1 MKVIKFPTIVI
12 TICLILGILISNKIK
27 PDVYLALLIVLVAI
41 VPFFVFYFLIRKNLK
56 FRISFGISSYVLAF
70 TIGIFLFAIHYP
82 KNQASHYSNSAYRSS
97 EKNLVSGIISE
108 KLKPNRFKLL
118 AVGYNLRFHP
128 AIIWLQETLPQL
140 GAVSSVNFYVGQYL
154 PTWRPDSDYRTS
166 SSAKTD
172 SGGGVLRDLSHELD
186 LVQYIF
192 GDWKKMTA
200 VGGKFSD
207 LEIETDDTFSILLQT
222 DQCPAVSVQMNYSDR
237 LRQRLITVNG
247 NNGTIQIDLVS
258 NSATFNNSQKSFD
271 VHPDSTYISQ
281 HNAVIQNQDLSI
293 CSLADALKVVAT
305 IEAVEK
311 SAKKSKWITK

>member
-1 MKVIKFPTIVI
+1 MATGTSVKVAVVGAGSIGQRHQRLLQELGHEVVVVSKSSKSAKYRSLTDALTQENFEYVVLASPTSQHFADLGV
-12 TICLILGILISNKIK
+12 LIEKNFVGS
-27 PDVYLALLIVLVAI
+27 VLVEK
-41 VPFFVFYFLIRKNLK
+41 P
-56 FRISFGISSYVLAF
+56 
-70 TIGIFLFAIHYP
+70 IFD
-82 KNQASHYSNSAYRSS
+82 R
-97 EKNLVSGIISE
+97 SE

-140 GAVSSVNFYVGQYL
+140 GAISSVNFYVGQYL

-192 GDWKKMTA
+192 GDWKKITA
-200 VGGKFSD
+200 IGGKFSD

-222 DQCPAVSVQMNYSDR
+222 DRCSAVSVQMNYSDR

-258 NSATFNNSQKSFD
+258 NSAKFNNNQKSFD

-281 HNAVIQNQDLSI
+281 HNAVIHNQDLSV
-293 CSLADALKVVAT
+293 CSLAEALKVVAT

>member
-1 MKVIKFPTIVI
+1 MATGTSVKVAVVGAGSIGQRHQRLLQELGHEVVVVSKSSKSAKYKSLTDALTQENFEYVVLASPTSQHFVDLRV
-12 TICLILGILISNKIK
+12 LIEKNFIGS
-27 PDVYLALLIVLVAI
+27 VLVEK
-41 VPFFVFYFLIRKNLK
+41 P
-56 FRISFGISSYVLAF
+56 
-70 TIGIFLFAIHYP
+70 IFD
-82 KNQASHYSNSAYRSS
+82 R
-97 EKNLVSGIISE
+97 SE

-192 GDWKKMTA
+192 GDWKKTTA
-200 VGGKFSD
+200 IGGKFSD
-207 LEIETDDTFSILLQT
+207 LEIETDDTFSILMQT
-222 DQCPAVSVQMNYSDR
+222 DRCSAVSVQMNYSDR
-237 LRQRLITVNG
+237 LKQRLITVNG

-281 HNAVIQNQDLSI
+281 HDAVIHNQDLSI

-305 IEAVEK
+305 IEAIEK
-311 SAKKSKWITK
+311 SAKKSKWIIQ

>member
-1 MKVIKFPTIVI
+1 MAAGTSVKVAVVGAGSIGQRHQRLLQELGHEVVVVSKSSKSAKYKSLTDALAQENFEYVVLASKTSQHFADLGV
-12 TICLILGILISNKIK
+12 LIEKNFVGS
-27 PDVYLALLIVLVAI
+27 VLVEK
-41 VPFFVFYFLIRKNLK
+41 P
-56 FRISFGISSYVLAF
+56 
-70 TIGIFLFAIHYP
+70 IFD
-82 KNQASHYSNSAYRSS
+82 R
-97 EKNLVSGIISE
+97 SE

-128 AIIWLQETLPQL
+128 AIVWLQETLPQL

-192 GDWKKMTA
+192 GDWKKITA
-200 VGGKFSD
+200 IGGKFSD

-222 DQCPAVSVQMNYSDR
+222 DRCSAVSVQMNYSDR

-281 HNAVIQNQDLSI
+281 HNAVIHSQDLSI
-293 CSLADALKVVAT
+293 CSLADALKLVAT

-311 SAKKSKWITK
+311 SAKKSKWIIQ

>member
-1 MKVIKFPTIVI
+1 MAAGTSVKVAVVGAGSIGQRHQRLIQELGHEVDVI
-12 TICLILGILISNKIK
+12 SKSSKSAKYKSLSDALAQENFEYVVLASQTSQHFADLSVLIEKNFVGS
-27 PDVYLALLIVLVAI
+27 VLVEK
-41 VPFFVFYFLIRKNLK
+41 P
-56 FRISFGISSYVLAF
+56 
-70 TIGIFLFAIHYP
+70 IFD
-82 KNQASHYSNSAYRSS
+82 R
-97 EKNLVSGIISE
+97 SE

-140 GAVSSVNFYVGQYL
+140 GAISSANLYVGQYL
-154 PTWRPDSDYRTS
+154 PNWRPDSDYRNS
-166 SSAKTD
+166 SSAKVD

-192 GDWKKMTA
+192 GDWNKLTA
-200 VGGKFSD
+200 IGGKFSD
-207 LEIETDDTFSILLQT
+207 LDIQTDDTFSILLQT
-222 DQCPAVSVQMNYSDR
+222 DQCSAVSVQMNYSDR

-247 NNGTIQIDLVS
+247 NNGTIQIDLVR
-258 NSATFNNSQKSFD
+258 NSATFNDSQKSFD
-271 VHPDSTYISQ
+271 VQPDSTYVSQ
-281 HNAVIQNQDLSI
+281 HIAVIHNQDLSI

>member
-1 MKVIKFPTIVI
+1 MATGTSVKVAVVGAGSIGQRHQRLLQELGHEVVVVSKSSKSAKYKSLTDALAQENFEYVVLASPTSQHFADLRV
-12 TICLILGILISNKIK
+12 LIEKNFVGS
-27 PDVYLALLIVLVAI
+27 VLVEK
-41 VPFFVFYFLIRKNLK
+41 P
-56 FRISFGISSYVLAF
+56 
-70 TIGIFLFAIHYP
+70 IFD
-82 KNQASHYSNSAYRSS
+82 R
-97 EKNLVSGIISE
+97 SE
-108 KLKPNRFKLL
+108 KLKPNRFKFL

-192 GDWKKMTA
+192 GDWKKITA
-200 VGGKFSD
+200 IGGKFSD

-222 DQCPAVSVQMNYSDR
+222 DRCSAVSVQMNYSDR

-281 HNAVIQNQDLSI
+281 HNAVIHNQDLSI
-293 CSLADALKVVAT
+293 CSLAEALKVVAT

>member
-1 MKVIKFPTIVI
+1 MATGTSVKVAVVGAGSIGQRHQRLLQELGHEVVVVSKSSKSAKYKSLTDALAQENFEYVVLASPTSQHFADLRV
-12 TICLILGILISNKIK
+12 LIEKNFVGS
-27 PDVYLALLIVLVAI
+27 VLVEK
-41 VPFFVFYFLIRKNLK
+41 P
-56 FRISFGISSYVLAF
+56 
-70 TIGIFLFAIHYP
+70 IFD
-82 KNQASHYSNSAYRSS
+82 R
-97 EKNLVSGIISE
+97 SE

-140 GAVSSVNFYVGQYL
+140 GAISSVNFYVGQYL

-192 GDWKKMTA
+192 GDWKKITA
-200 VGGKFSD
+200 IGGKFSD

-222 DQCPAVSVQMNYSDR
+222 DRCSAVSVQMNYSDR

-281 HNAVIQNQDLSI
+281 HNAVIHNQDLSI

-311 SAKKSKWITK
+311 SAKKSKWIIQ

>member
-1 MKVIKFPTIVI
+1 MATGTSVKVAVVGAGSIGQRHQRLLQELGHEVVVVSKSSKSAKYKSLTDALAQENFEYVVLASPTSQHFADLRV
-12 TICLILGILISNKIK
+12 LIEKNFVGS
-27 PDVYLALLIVLVAI
+27 VLVEK
-41 VPFFVFYFLIRKNLK
+41 P
-56 FRISFGISSYVLAF
+56 
-70 TIGIFLFAIHYP
+70 IFD
-82 KNQASHYSNSAYRSS
+82 R
-97 EKNLVSGIISE
+97 SE
-108 KLKPNRFKLL
+108 KLKPNRFKFL

-192 GDWKKMTA
+192 GDWKKITA
-200 VGGKFSD
+200 IGGKFSD

-222 DQCPAVSVQMNYSDR
+222 DRCSAVSVQMNYSDR

-281 HNAVIQNQDLSI
+281 HNAVIHNQDLSI

-311 SAKKSKWITK
+311 SAKKSKWIIQ

>member
-1 MKVIKFPTIVI
+1 MINLDNLSIGITGAGSIGQRHQRLLRELGHEVVVISKSLKSAKYKSLSDALTQEDFQYVVLASQTSQHFSDLGV
-12 TICLILGILISNKIK
+12 LIENNFVGS
-27 PDVYLALLIVLVAI
+27 VLVEK
-41 VPFFVFYFLIRKNLK
+41 P
-56 FRISFGISSYVLAF
+56 
-70 TIGIFLFAIHYP
+70 IFD
-82 KNQASHYSNSAYRSS
+82 R
-97 EKNLVSGIISE
+97 SE

-154 PTWRPDSDYRTS
+154 PTWRPDSDYRNS
-166 SSAKTD
+166 SSAKID

-192 GDWKKMTA
+192 GDWNRLTA
-200 VGGKFSD
+200 IGGKFSD
-207 LEIETDDTFSILLQT
+207 LDIKTDDTFSILMQT
-222 DQCPAVSVQMNYSDR
+222 DRCSAVSVQMNYSDR

-247 NNGTIQIDLVS
+247 NYGTIQIDLVR
-258 NSATFNNSQKSFD
+258 NSATFNNNQKSFN
-271 VHPDSTYISQ
+271 VQPDSTYISQ
-281 HNAVIQNQDLSI
+281 HNAVIHNQDLSI

>member
-1 MKVIKFPTIVI
+1 MAAGTSVKVAVVGAGSIGQRHQRLLQELGHEVVVVSKSSKSAKYKSLTDALTQENFEYVVLASPTSQHFADLGV
-12 TICLILGILISNKIK
+12 LIEKNFIGS
-27 PDVYLALLIVLVAI
+27 VLVEK
-41 VPFFVFYFLIRKNLK
+41 P
-56 FRISFGISSYVLAF
+56 
-70 TIGIFLFAIHYP
+70 IFD
-82 KNQASHYSNSAYRSS
+82 R
-97 EKNLVSGIISE
+97 SE

-192 GDWKKMTA
+192 GDWKKITA
-200 VGGKFSD
+200 IGGKFSD
-207 LEIETDDTFSILLQT
+207 LEIKTDDTFSILLQT
-222 DQCPAVSVQMNYSDR
+222 DRCSAVSVQMNYSDR
-237 LRQRLITVNG
+237 LKQRLITVNG

-281 HNAVIQNQDLSI
+281 HNAVIHNQDRSI

-311 SAKKSKWITK
+311 SAKKSKWIIQ

>member
-1 MKVIKFPTIVI
+1 MATGTSVKVAVVGAGSIGQRHQRLLQELGHEVVVVSKSSKSAKYKSLTDALTQENFEYVVLASPTSQHFADLGV
-12 TICLILGILISNKIK
+12 LIEKNFVGS
-27 PDVYLALLIVLVAI
+27 VLVEK
-41 VPFFVFYFLIRKNLK
+41 P
-56 FRISFGISSYVLAF
+56 
-70 TIGIFLFAIHYP
+70 IFD
-82 KNQASHYSNSAYRSS
+82 R
-97 EKNLVSGIISE
+97 SE

-192 GDWKKMTA
+192 GDWKKITA
-200 VGGKFSD
+200 IGGKFSD

-222 DQCPAVSVQMNYSDR
+222 DRCSAVSVQMNYSDR

-281 HNAVIQNQDLSI
+281 HNAVIHNQDLSI
-293 CSLADALKVVAT
+293 CSLAEALKVVAT

-311 SAKKSKWITK
+311 SAKKSKWIIQ

>member
-1 MKVIKFPTIVI
+1 MATGTSVKVAVVGAGSIGQRHQRLLQELGHEVVVVSKSSKSAKYKSLTDALTQENFEYVVLASPTSQHFADLSV
-12 TICLILGILISNKIK
+12 LIEKNFVGS
-27 PDVYLALLIVLVAI
+27 VLVEK
-41 VPFFVFYFLIRKNLK
+41 P
-56 FRISFGISSYVLAF
+56 
-70 TIGIFLFAIHYP
+70 IFD
-82 KNQASHYSNSAYRSS
+82 R
-97 EKNLVSGIISE
+97 SE

-192 GDWKKMTA
+192 GDWKKITA
-200 VGGKFSD
+200 IGGKFSD

-222 DQCPAVSVQMNYSDR
+222 DRCSAVSVQMNYSDR

-281 HNAVIQNQDLSI
+281 HNAVIHNQDLSI

-311 SAKKSKWITK
+311 SAKKSKWIIQ

>member
-1 MKVIKFPTIVI
+1 MATGTSVKVAVVGAGSIGQRHQRLLQELGHEVVVVSKSSKSAKYKSLTDALAQENFEYVVLASKTSQHFADLRV
-12 TICLILGILISNKIK
+12 LIEKNFVGS
-27 PDVYLALLIVLVAI
+27 VLVEK
-41 VPFFVFYFLIRKNLK
+41 P
-56 FRISFGISSYVLAF
+56 
-70 TIGIFLFAIHYP
+70 IFD
-82 KNQASHYSNSAYRSS
+82 R
-97 EKNLVSGIISE
+97 SE
-108 KLKPNRFKLL
+108 KLKPNHFKFL

-154 PTWRPDSDYRTS
+154 PTWRPDSDYRNS

-192 GDWKKMTA
+192 GDWKKITA
-200 VGGKFSD
+200 IGGKFSD

-222 DQCPAVSVQMNYSDR
+222 DRCSAVSVQMNYSDR
-237 LRQRLITVNG
+237 LRQRLINVNG

-281 HNAVIQNQDLSI
+281 HNAVIHNQDLSI

>member
-1 MKVIKFPTIVI
+1 MAAGTSVKVAVVGAGSIGQRHQRLLQELGHEVVVVSKSSKSAKYKSLTDALAQENFEYVVLASPTSQHFADLRV
-12 TICLILGILISNKIK
+12 LIEKNFIGS
-27 PDVYLALLIVLVAI
+27 VLVEK
-41 VPFFVFYFLIRKNLK
+41 P
-56 FRISFGISSYVLAF
+56 
-70 TIGIFLFAIHYP
+70 IFD
-82 KNQASHYSNSAYRSS
+82 R
-97 EKNLVSGIISE
+97 SE
-108 KLKPNRFKLL
+108 KLKPNRFRFL

-140 GAVSSVNFYVGQYL
+140 GALSSVNFYVGQYL

-186 LVQYIF
+186 LVQYLF
-192 GDWKKMTA
+192 GDWKNITA
-200 VGGKFSD
+200 IGGKFSD

-222 DQCPAVSVQMNYSDR
+222 DRCSAVSVQMNYSDR

-281 HNAVIQNQDLSI
+281 HNAVIHNQDLSI
-293 CSLADALKVVAT
+293 CSLAEALKVVAT

-311 SAKKSKWITK
+311 SAKKSKWIIQ

>member
-1 MKVIKFPTIVI
+1 MATGTSVKVAVVGAGSIGQRHQRLLQELGHEVVVVSKSSKSAKYKSLTDALTQENFEYVVLASPTSQHFAELRV
-12 TICLILGILISNKIK
+12 LIEKNFVGS
-27 PDVYLALLIVLVAI
+27 VLVEK
-41 VPFFVFYFLIRKNLK
+41 P
-56 FRISFGISSYVLAF
+56 
-70 TIGIFLFAIHYP
+70 IFD
-82 KNQASHYSNSAYRSS
+82 R
-97 EKNLVSGIISE
+97 SE

-200 VGGKFSD
+200 IGGKFSD

-222 DQCPAVSVQMNYSDR
+222 DRCSAVSVQMNYSDR

-281 HNAVIQNQDLSI
+281 HNAVIHNQDLSI

-311 SAKKSKWITK
+311 SAKKSKWIIQ

>member
-1 MKVIKFPTIVI
+1 MATGTSVKVAVVGAGSIGQRHQRLLQELGHEVVVVSKSSKSAKYKSLTDALTQENFEYVVLASPTSQHFADLGV
-12 TICLILGILISNKIK
+12 LIEKNFIGS
-27 PDVYLALLIVLVAI
+27 VLVEK
-41 VPFFVFYFLIRKNLK
+41 P
-56 FRISFGISSYVLAF
+56 
-70 TIGIFLFAIHYP
+70 IFD
-82 KNQASHYSNSAYRSS
+82 R
-97 EKNLVSGIISE
+97 SE
-108 KLKPNRFKLL
+108 KLKTNRFKFL

-192 GDWKKMTA
+192 GDWKKITA
-200 VGGKFSD
+200 IGGKFSD

-222 DQCPAVSVQMNYSDR
+222 DRCSAVSVQMNYSDR

-281 HNAVIQNQDLSI
+281 HNAVIHNQDLSI
-293 CSLADALKVVAT
+293 CSLAEALKVVAT

>member
-1 MKVIKFPTIVI
+1 V
-12 TICLILGILISNKIK
+12 GS
-27 PDVYLALLIVLVAI
+27 VLVEK
-41 VPFFVFYFLIRKNLK
+41 P
-56 FRISFGISSYVLAF
+56 
-70 TIGIFLFAIHYP
+70 IFD
-82 KNQASHYSNSAYRSS
+82 R
-97 EKNLVSGIISE
+97 SE

-140 GAVSSVNFYVGQYL
+140 GAISSANLYVGQYL
-154 PTWRPDSDYRTS
+154 PTWRPDSDYRNS
-166 SSAKTD
+166 SSAKVD

-192 GDWKKMTA
+192 GDWNKLTA
-200 VGGKFSD
+200 IGGKFSD
-207 LEIETDDTFSILLQT
+207 LEIETDDTFSILMQT
-222 DQCPAVSVQMNYSDR
+222 DRCSAVSVQMNYSDR

-247 NNGTIQIDLVS
+247 NNGTIHIDLVS

-271 VHPDSTYISQ
+271 VQPDSTYVSQ
-281 HNAVIQNQDLSI
+281 HSAVIHNQDLSI